1 MKSNIKVLP
10 VAILAATI
18 VFYSCESKNTA
29 DTSETKTEETAQAET
44 APEAAE
50 PWMKQE
56 GYSNVPAPV
65 QQAVSGMLTNYLTLK
80 DALVEAN
87 AEKAAKAARE
97 MSDAIAKVPANKLP
111 EEQQQFYKAHA
122 QEVRQ
127 QAEAITSSTDM
138 EAQRAKLNDLTQ
150 HVYALAK
157 AYGGTTTE
165 LYLQHCPMARNNEG
179 GYWLSSMEAIRNPYF
194 GDKML
199 KCGETKMKL

>member
-1 MKSNIKVLP
+1 MKSNIKLLP
-10 VAILAATI
+10 VAILASTI
-18 VFYSCESKNTA
+18 VFYSCDSKNTA
-29 DTSETKTEETAQAET
+29 ETSETKTEETAQVET
-44 APEAAE
+44 APEASE

-56 GYSNVPAPV
+56 AYANVPAPV
-65 QQAVSGMLTNYLTLK
+65 QEAVSSMLTNYLTLK

-87 AEKAAKAARE
+87 AEKAAEAARE
-97 MSDAIAKVPANKLP
+97 MGDATAKVPANELP
-111 EEQQQFYKAHA
+111 EEQQKFYMEHA

-127 QAEAITSSTDM
+127 QAEAIINSTDT

-157 AYGGTTTE
+157 AYGGTSSD